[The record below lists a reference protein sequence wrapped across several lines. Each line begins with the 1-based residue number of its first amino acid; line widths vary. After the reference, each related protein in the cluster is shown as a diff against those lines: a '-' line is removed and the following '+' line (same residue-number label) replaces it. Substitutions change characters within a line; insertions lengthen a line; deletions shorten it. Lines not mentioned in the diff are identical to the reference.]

1 MCEYCYD
8 YALDVR
14 GFSGHARVYNCSGY
28 SLVCRVTATTLLC
41 VELQWVRPCVNSCSS
56 YAPSVYSFKGYAP
69 VANGLLVD
77 LFV

>member
-1 MCEYCYD
+1 MPLY
-8 YALDVR
+8 VW

-41 VELQWVRPCVNSCSS
+41 VELRTVATPLCKQLQQLR
-56 YAPSVYSFKGYAP
+56 PSVYSCSGYAP